1 MSGIFNP
8 CFSCSYEPYE
18 YDPLTQHLID
28 EYLKAEMPMPE
39 RVYKAWDYV
48 IRSLQQDA
56 PDDGKVLTIRV
67 KTSGSSLVLPDKMKG
82 RYIQTIVIN
91 NDALNPMQ
99 YLQEGDTIFRTDE
112 GTFTEGNIIT
122 LISGDVELVPH
133 ARTQAVIDYAIANDI
148 PVPGPSSLM
157 RLNNV
162 VIGIDEL
169 GLWNIFD
176 IFYWMVG
183 GGSLAFKTI
192 NIVNPA
198 KSGTAEGGLIN
209 EVRGIK
215 GNAID
220 GRINTNFGASDWV
233 AMKGN
238 DASHLMYHYGATGTQ
253 ANSMIASADNW
264 QNTYIQKAAAVGFS
278 RCNMGAPSTTLR
290 MDLAYGMKVA
300 RRSSANQMSVI
311 DDNGTQSSAMSGT
324 SQQLP
329 TWMFIH
335 HSPFGPQ
342 YGQQSL
348 GMYAIGSFM
357 TTGMYNDLKAAIM
370 PNIIPGF
377 NVL

>member
-48 IRSLQQDA
+48 IRSLQQEA

-91 NDALNPMQ
+91 KDALNPMQ
-99 YLQEGDTIFRTDE
+99 YLQEGDTIFRADE
-112 GTFTEGNIIT
+112 GTFTEGSIIT
-122 LISGDVELVPH
+122 LISGDVEFVPH

-183 GGSLAFKTI
+183 AGSLAFKTI
-192 NIVNPA
+192 NIANPA

-209 EVRGIK
+209 EVRGTK
-215 GNAID
+215 GNGVD

-233 AMKGN
+233 AMKAN
-238 DASHLMYHYGATGTQ
+238 DASHLMYHYGATGTGAGPSITGALNNTHINLTRTQ
-253 ANSMIASADNW
+253 VIRVNGATPASPAIPLNSAW
-264 QNTYIQKAAAVGFS
+264 G
-278 RCNMGAPSTTLR
+278 L
-290 MDLAYGMKVA
+290 KVV
-300 RRSSANQMSVI
+300 RRSTAGEISRISDAGTETRPLAITTGTLPATTFLHYALSA
-311 DDNGTQSSAMSGT
+311 
-324 SQQLP
+324 
-329 TWMFIH
+329 
-335 HSPFGPQ
+335 

-357 TTGMYNDLKAAIM
+357 TTSMYNDLKAAIM

-377 NVL
+377 NVT